1 MKKITMFFAALAV
14 AIVSLATPPTKIP
27 TKADLADLYEPG
39 QLCVC
44 IYFEEEVCND
54 IVFMGTYNNWDAA
67 NPNTATFSELEGF
80 EGWYY
85 VAITDES
92 NPINGKPV
100 QLKKDGSFSW
110 DYQGGDANA
119 WTIHSGSVDIVNGEY
134 GGGTECDMLN
144 YSTKEPVIMTCAYFK
159 QHNSPCVDEVYH
171 DYTIRLN
178 APFCQGPDGTWFEPA
193 IIGSFNN
200 WSDGMRANEIDE
212 ETFEYIFKIND
223 KEGGEFKFRAADI
236 TDWSNQI
243 QLPKKDSVGN
253 PIVDENGEVKE
264 WEDNPNVKLTAE
276 TTIYLDYS
284 AGRYTKCGPAK
295 ELTTLTYNVTVPEGT
310 YTCYIVGDMNGW
322 AFTNEMTKVDDTH
335 YTITLSDVHDGMG
348 YKYCCGPDWAYEEKT
363 ATGENVSNR
372 TYSENDVVEAWAT
385 VYASVE
391 DVVVEKSS
399 AVKYFDAER
408 GIFVIEK
415 DGKLYNVIG
424 TELKK

>member
-14 AIVSLATPPTKIP
+14 AVFSLATPPTKIP
-27 TKADLADLYEPG
+27 TKTDLADFYEPG

-54 IVFMGTYNNWDAA
+54 IVFIGSYNGWDSSDPSSMAK
-67 NPNTATFSELEGF
+67 FSELEGF

-85 VAITDES
+85 VAVTDES
-92 NPINGKPV
+92 EAIEGKPV
-100 QLKKDGSFSW
+100 QLKKDGSFAW
-110 DYQGGDANA
+110 DYQGGDAAA
-119 WTIHSGSVDIVNGEY
+119 WTLISGKVDILDGY
-134 GGGTECDMLN
+134 SGECDLKN
-144 YSTKEPVIMTCAYFK
+144 YSTEEPVILTCAYFK

-171 DYTIRLN
+171 DYTVRLN

-193 IIGSFNN
+193 IIGSFNG
-200 WSDGMRANEIDE
+200 WTDGVGANDIDM
-212 ETFEYIFKIND
+212 ETFEYIFKFND
-223 KEGGEFKFRAADI
+223 KEGGEFKFRAFGI

-243 QLPKKDSVGN
+243 QIPN
-253 PIVDENGEVKE
+253 EVDENGEVISWK
-264 WEDNPNVKLTAE
+264 DNDNVKLGAE
-276 TTIYLDYS
+276 TTISIDYS
-284 AGRYTKCGPAK
+284 NGRYTKCGPAK

-310 YTCYIVGDMNGW
+310 VTCYIVGDMNGW

-372 TYSENDVVEAWAT
+372 TYSENDVVEAWAS

-415 DGKLYNVIG
+415 DGKLFSIIG
-424 TELKK
+424 TEITK